1 MIFGSKGDFNLFVGI
16 NRELLS
22 NVVEQE
28 ILFYKLSL
36 DQMQANIYGE
46 ATEKVY
52 WQAVKLNA
60 LIERGDQQIS
70 TDEFGPDVIRSVKF
84 NLLQQDL
91 TDADVHPELGDI
103 VYWMENYYEVDNVNI
118 NQLFVGK
125 DPDYALTT
133 YGPNFGGSV
142 SVMLETHLTR
152 VDKTGIT
159 SRYYES
165 SIDQQSI
172 AAASF
177 DKVPGILPNGNTG
190 GSSTQGQSGNPLQY
204 TFPVYLKQVQPPT
217 YTTNTN
223 RNIAFPVKVA
233 TITTI
238 APNTGSSGNQSAIP
252 NSFQGNTFVNSG
264 ITASNAAEFITVW
277 NSLNSASGSISSSQ
291 TVAIPG
297 GTALSFTL
305 TPVNVNLRPQAA
317 WCYPI

>member
-1 MIFGSKGDFNLFVGI
+1 MIFGSQGDFKLFVGI

-91 TDADVHPELGDI
+91 TDAEVHPELGDI
-103 VYWMENYYEVDNVNI
+103 VYWMENYYEVDNVNV

-133 YGPNFGGSV
+133 YGPNYGGSV
-142 SVMLETHLTR
+142 SVILETHLTR

-159 SRYYES
+159 SRYYPS
-165 SIDQQSI
+165 SIDAQSI
-172 AAASF
+172 AAASLE
-177 DKVPGILPNGNTG
+177 KPSGILPNGNTG
-190 GSSTQGQSGNPLQY
+190 GSPTQGATGNPLNY
-204 TFPVYLKQVQPPT
+204 KFPVYLIQAESPS
-217 YTTNTN
+217 YTTTTN
-223 RNIAFPVKVA
+223 RNITFPVKVA
-233 TITTI
+233 TITNI
-238 APNTGSSGNQSAIP
+238 VANTGQVGTS
-252 NSFQGNTFVNSG
+252 SFQGNTFINSN

-277 NSLNSASGSISSSQ
+277 NTLNSASGSIS
-291 TVAIPG
+291 G
-297 GTALSFTL
+297 LSL
-305 TPVNVNLRPQAA
+305 
-317 WCYPI
+317 IHI

>member
-1 MIFGSKGDFNLFVGI
+1 MIFGSKGDFNLFVGV

-28 ILFYKLSL
+28 ILFYKISL
-36 DQMQANIYGE
+36 EQTQANIYGE
-46 ATEKVY
+46 APEKVY

-60 LIERGDQQIS
+60 LIERGDIQIS

-91 TDADVHPELGDI
+91 IDNDVHPEVGDI

-125 DPDYALTT
+125 DSDYALTT
-133 YGPNFGGSV
+133 YGPNYGGSV
-142 SVMLETHLTR
+142 SVILETHLTR

-165 SIDQQSI
+165 SIDSASI
-172 AAASF
+172 AAASTE
-177 DKVPGILPNGNTG
+177 KIPGILPNGNTG
-190 GSSTQGQSGNPLQY
+190 GDAGQGATGNPLNY
-204 TFPVYLKQVQPPT
+204 TFPVYLRQVQPPT

-223 RNIAFPVKVA
+223 RNITFPVSVA

-238 APNTGSSGNQSAIP
+238 VPNTGQVGSS
-252 NSFQGNTFVNSG
+252 SFQGNTFVNSG

-277 NSLNSASGSISSSQ
+277 NTLNSASGSISNSQ

>member
-1 MIFGSKGDFNLFVGI
+1 MLFGSQGDFKLFVGI

-70 TDEFGPDVIRSVKF
+70 TDEFGPDVMRSVKF

-91 TDADVHPELGDI
+91 VDAQVHPELGDI
-103 VYWMENYYEVDNVNI
+103 VYWMENYYEVDNVNV

-133 YGPNFGGSV
+133 YGPNYGGSV
-142 SVMLETHLTR
+142 SVILETHLTR

-165 SIDQQSI
+165 SIDSGSI

-177 DKVPGILPNGNTG
+177 EKQSGILPNGNTG
-190 GSSTQGQSGNPLQY
+190 GSTTQGDTGNPLNYTFSMYLMQVESPNFDTY
-204 TFPVYLKQVQPPT
+204 HIRNITFPVS
-217 YTTNTN
+217 
-223 RNIAFPVKVA
+223 VA

-238 APNTGSSGNQSAIP
+238 VPNTNQTPVS
-252 NSFQGNTFVNSG
+252 NSFAGNTFVNSG
-264 ITASNAAEFITVW
+264 ITASNAA
-277 NSLNSASGSISSSQ
+277 
-291 TVAIPG
+291 
-297 GTALSFTL
+297 
-305 TPVNVNLRPQAA
+305 
-317 WCYPI
+317 

>member
-103 VYWMENYYEVDNVNI
+103 VYWMENYYEVDNVNV

-125 DPDYALTT
+125 DSDYALTT
-133 YGPNFGGSV
+133 YGPNYGGSV
-142 SVMLETHLTR
+142 SVILETHLTR

-165 SIDQQSI
+165 SIDSASI
-172 AAASF
+172 AAASTN
-177 DKVPGILPNGNTG
+177 KVPGILPNGNTG
-190 GSSTQGQSGNPLQY
+190 GSPTQGATGNPLQY
-204 TFPVYLKQVQPPT
+204 TFPVYLKQVQAPT

-223 RNIAFPVKVA
+223 RNITFPVKVA

-238 APNTGSSGNQSAIP
+238 VANTGQVGTS
-252 NSFQGNTFVNSG
+252 SFQGNAFVNSG
-264 ITASNAAEFITVW
+264 ITASNATEFITVW
-277 NSLNSASGSISSSQ
+277 NTLNSASGSIANAQ

-297 GTALSFTL
+297 GAALSFTL

>member
-1 MIFGSKGDFNLFVGI
+1 MIFGSKGDFNLFVGV

-28 ILFYKLSL
+28 ILFYKISL
-36 DQMQANIYGE
+36 EQTQANIYGE
-46 ATEKVY
+46 APEKVY

-60 LIERGDQQIS
+60 LVERGDQQIS

-91 TDADVHPELGDI
+91 TDSDVHPEVGDI
-103 VYWMENYYEVDNVNI
+103 VYWMENYYEVDNVNV

-125 DPDYALTT
+125 DSDYALTT

-142 SVMLETHLTR
+142 SVILETHLTR

-165 SIDQQSI
+165 SIDSASI
-172 AAASF
+172 AAASTE
-177 DKVPGILPNGNTG
+177 KIPGILPNGNTG
-190 GSSTQGQSGNPLQY
+190 GSATQGQSGNPLQY

-223 RNIAFPVKVA
+223 RNITFPVSVA
-233 TITTI
+233 TITSI
-238 APNTGSSGNQSAIP
+238 VANTGQVGTS
-252 NSFQGNTFVNSG
+252 SFQGNTFVNSG
-264 ITASNAAEFITVW
+264 ITASNAGEFITVW
-277 NSLNSASGSISSSQ
+277 NSLNSASGSIANAQ